1 MVPRFSF
8 HKILDGTVGKTINL
22 EAHPSLLFLGEQL
35 KNKIQQFN
43 NFEPKK
49 KNNCSQIWTPIFR
62 DVRQNKND
70 LCHNLDIS

>member
-35 KNKIQQFN
+35 KKQDSTIQQF
-43 NFEPKK
+43 
-49 KNNCSQIWTPIFR
+49 
-62 DVRQNKND
+62 
-70 LCHNLDIS
+70 

>member
-8 HKILDGTVGKTINL
+8 HNILDGTVGKTINL

-43 NFEPKK
+43 NFELKK
-49 KNNCSQIWTPIFR
+49 KKKIAAKYGYQSSEM
-62 DVRQNKND
+62 
-70 LCHNLDIS
+70 LDKIKMIYVMI